1 MAYTYILQ
9 FYIKPE
15 QMSELEIGAS
25 LERVLGY
32 LRTLL
37 PGQEGFITSR
47 ALYSLDQEDQVELIF
62 ESVWDTW
69 ENIQAHRD
77 STLSEEKVL
86 LEFGPHIN
94 RESLNIGLYEEVE

>member
-1 MAYTYILQ
+1 MAYTYILR
-9 FYIKPE
+9 FNIKPE

-37 PGQEGFITSR
+37 PSQEGFITSR
-47 ALYSLDQEDQVELIF
+47 ALYSLEQENKVELLF

-69 ENIQAHRD
+69 ENVQTHRE
-77 STLSEEKVL
+77 SALSERKVL
-86 LEFGPHIN
+86 LEFGPHIK
-94 RESLNIGLYEEVE
+94 RENLNVDLYEEVE